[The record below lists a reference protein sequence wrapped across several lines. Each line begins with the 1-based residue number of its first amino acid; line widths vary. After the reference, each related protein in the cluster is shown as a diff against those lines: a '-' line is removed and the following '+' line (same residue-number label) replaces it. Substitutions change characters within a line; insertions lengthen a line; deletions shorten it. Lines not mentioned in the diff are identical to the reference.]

1 MSSLGRF
8 RVRRLAAI
16 GFALTLAVGLLILP
30 STPSGANPMFS
41 PTPDPGTV
49 PIIYTVNTIQ
59 HLVVNAAEA
68 TTWPPLIGQTD
79 FVRWDF
85 TLQENITSG
94 KVVVD
99 FKGPNNVPI
108 AFSYPICGTPPPS
121 RSAAIPALG
130 PNVWA
135 GPFVWPVGTPA
146 STDPAV
152 ACPIT
157 LGDYNTGLVPFTI
170 SDAVQPG
177 TYAGTVQVAD
187 QSGGVIFKTSWQLVL
202 NRCDPGTPN
211 CDIGAVGVQPPAP
224 PTNPAMTAAFTG

>member
-1 MSSLGRF
+1 VSSLRRLG
-8 RVRRLAAI
+8 VRRLAAI
-16 GFALTLAVGLLILP
+16 GFPLATAVGVLILP
-30 STPSGANPMFS
+30 SAPSGANPIFS

-49 PIIYTVNTIQ
+49 PIIYTVNTLQ
-59 HLVVNAAEA
+59 HLTVNAAEA

-85 TLQENITSG
+85 TLQEDITAG

-99 FKGPNNVPI
+99 FKGPNNVTI
-108 AFSYPICGTPPPS
+108 AFSYPICGPPPPS
-121 RSAAIPALG
+121 RSAAIPASG

-152 ACPIT
+152 FPCPIKA
-157 LGDYNTGLVPFTI
+157 GDLNTGLVPFKI

-177 TYAGTVQVAD
+177 TYAGTIQVAD
-187 QSGGVIFKTSWQLVL
+187 QTGGVIFKTSWQMVL
-202 NRCDPGTPN
+202 NLCDSGSPN
-211 CDIGAVGVQPPAP
+211 CDFGAVPPPPP
-224 PTNPAMTAAFTG
+224 PTTLVVSAAFTG